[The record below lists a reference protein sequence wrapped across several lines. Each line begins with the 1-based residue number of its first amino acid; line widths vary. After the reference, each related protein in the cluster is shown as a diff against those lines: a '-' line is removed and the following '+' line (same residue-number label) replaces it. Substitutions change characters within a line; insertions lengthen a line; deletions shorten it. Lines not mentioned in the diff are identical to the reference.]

1 MSIFTRLF
9 NRTKKT
15 YTRAELLSDVVAP
28 FTAWSGDAY
37 ANDIY
42 RSAIDSI
49 ARNVGKLKG
58 SHVVKYNG
66 VKKQNTDF
74 KLDRLLQIQPNPYM
88 SAYDML
94 YKLTTHYYLY
104 NNAFAYINKDDSGK
118 VVSIYPINCTQ
129 ADFMADSTD
138 TLYVQFRFRNGK
150 TVILPYANVIHLK
163 RNFNSDELLGDN
175 NSALLPALE
184 VAHTQNEG
192 IVNGIKT
199 SATIR
204 GILKFTQIM
213 APEKLKEAKDLFISD
228 YLDLSNNGGVVATDQ
243 KMEYEPINLTP
254 VNINNEQLK
263 ATAEKIYNYLGIS
276 EKIVNSTYSE
286 DEYGAFYESVI
297 EPLAVQLSLE
307 FTRKLFNEREQA
319 YGNSVIFDSGRL
331 IYSSNKT
338 KLELISGLAP
348 FGALT
353 INQALEILNLPPVA
367 DGDRRLQS
375 LNYANTEIVDKYQL
389 KDSKE
394 IKTENDEETKA
405 ENDEANTTVKEVKEE
420 EEAKL
425 WKKYVQPKLKQ
436 S

>member
-58 SHVVKYNG
+58 SHIVKYNG

-254 VNINNEQLK
+254 ININNEQLK

-276 EKIVNSTYSE
+276 EKIVNSTYNE

-348 FGALT
+348 YGALS

-367 DGDRRLQS
+367 DGDKRLQS
-375 LNYANTEIVDKYQL
+375 LNYANAEIVDKYQL
-389 KDSKE
+389 KDSEE
-394 IKTENDEETKA
+394 IKEEK
-405 ENDEANTTVKEVKEE
+405 NEANTTVKEVKKE
-420 EEAKL
+420 EEATL
-425 WKKYVQPKLKQ
+425 
-436 S
+436 

>member
-58 SHVVKYNG
+58 SHIVKYNG

-254 VNINNEQLK
+254 ININNEQLK

-276 EKIVNSTYSE
+276 EKIVNSTYNE
-286 DEYGAFYESVI
+286 NEYGAFYESVI

-348 FGALT
+348 YGALS

-367 DGDRRLQS
+367 DGDKRLQS
-375 LNYANTEIVDKYQL
+375 LNYANAEIVDKYQL
-389 KDSKE
+389 KDSEE
-394 IKTENDEETKA
+394 IKEEK
-405 ENDEANTTVKEVKEE
+405 NEANTTVKEVKKE
-420 EEAKL
+420 EEATL
-425 WKKYVQPKLKQ
+425 
-436 S
+436 

>member
-94 YKLTTHYYLY
+94 YKLATHYYLY

-129 ADFMADSTD
+129 ADFIADSSD

-175 NSALLPALE
+175 NNALLPALE

-254 VNINNEQLK
+254 VNIDKEQLK

-276 EKIVNSTYSE
+276 EKIVNSTYNE

-319 YGNSVIFDSGRL
+319 YGNSIIFDSGRL
-331 IYSSNKT
+331 MYSSNKT

-353 INQALEILNLPPVA
+353 INQALEILNLPPVE
-367 DGDRRLQS
+367 GGEKRLQS

-389 KDSKE
+389 KDSEE
-394 IKTENDEETKA
+394 IKEENNEADA
-405 ENDEANTTVKEVKEE
+405 EVKEVKKE
-420 EEAKL
+420 EEATL
-425 WKKYVQPKLKQ
+425 
-436 S
+436 